1 MFHTVSSLAADSAV
15 NLAFNPFDGVTPSF
29 GPFTGLLTSKVGMF
43 LALVWAI
50 CLVVTAYN
58 LLIALTKLS
67 AARQGGYGD
76 NLHEAKNDALKAAAA
91 TVALVAAPVIYGV
104 LVTG

>member
-1 MFHTVSSLAADSAV
+1 MLQHLSTLAADPAV
-15 NLAFNPFDGVTPSF
+15 LAFNPFDGVSPSF
-29 GPFTGLLTSKVGMF
+29 GPFNTLLKSKVGMF

-50 CLVVTAYN
+50 CLCVTAYN

-76 NLHEAKNDALKAAAA
+76 NLHEAKNESLKAAAA

-104 LVTG
+104 LVAG

>member
-1 MFHTVSSLAADSAV
+1 MLQHLATLAADPV

-29 GPFTGLLTSKVGMF
+29 GPFNTLLKSKVGMF

-50 CLVVTAYN
+50 CLCVTAYN

-67 AARQGGYGD
+67 NARQGGYGD
-76 NLHEAKNDALKAAAA
+76 NLTEAKNDSLKAAAA

-104 LVTG
+104 LVAS